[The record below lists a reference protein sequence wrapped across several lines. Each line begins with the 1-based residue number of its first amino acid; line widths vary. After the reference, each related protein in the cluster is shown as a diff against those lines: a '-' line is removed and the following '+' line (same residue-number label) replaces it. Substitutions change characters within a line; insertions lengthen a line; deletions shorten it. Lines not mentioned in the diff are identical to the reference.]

1 MQSLLELDQAEIPI
15 MGAVLRYLAEDPVR
29 MHMPGHKGGR
39 GVAQVLLDF
48 LGEAPF
54 QADLTEVPG
63 LDDLH
68 QARGPIGQAQKLAAG
83 AFGAEQ
89 TFFLVNGASTGIHGA
104 LLALAGPGDRVFLP
118 RHLHRSVF
126 AGLVMA
132 GAEPV
137 YVLPSYHRELGMPL
151 GVSREDWVA
160 CWDRHPQGK
169 VAFFVS
175 PTYEGVAALDR
186 RMIQSARARGL
197 ITVVDEAHGPHFPFH
212 PRLPSPALSCGADVV
227 VHGSHKLLSAFTQ
240 AGMLH
245 LNRGLDPE
253 RISSALRLLQTTSPS
268 YLLLLSLDAARY
280 QMARQGEKL
289 LDELLEIASWA
300 RREIN
305 RIKGFRCWGRELVN
319 YEGVTG
325 LDPTKLVIDGL
336 EAGFDG
342 FQLAR
347 SLRK

>member
-1 MQSLLELDQAEIPI
+1 
-15 MGAVLRYLAEDPVR
+15 

-48 LGEAPF
+48 LGEASF

-137 YVLPSYHRELGMPL
+137 YRSSFLSPGAGYAPWGFPGRLGSLL
-151 GVSREDWVA
+151 GQAS
-160 CWDRHPQGK
+160 PGK
-169 VAFFVS
+169 
-175 PTYEGVAALDR
+175 
-186 RMIQSARARGL
+186 
-197 ITVVDEAHGPHFPFH
+197 
-212 PRLPSPALSCGADVV
+212 
-227 VHGSHKLLSAFTQ
+227 GSLF
-240 AGMLH
+240 
-245 LNRGLDPE
+245 
-253 RISSALRLLQTTSPS
+253 
-268 YLLLLSLDAARY
+268 
-280 QMARQGEKL
+280 
-289 LDELLEIASWA
+289 
-300 RREIN
+300 
-305 RIKGFRCWGRELVN
+305 C
-319 YEGVTG
+319 
-325 LDPTKLVIDGL
+325 
-336 EAGFDG
+336 
-342 FQLAR
+342 
-347 SLRK
+347 